1 MVDIGVEKHNHC
13 LFSPILYESVL
24 PNLLVKVTAFTFQ
37 TQPLC
42 TESAEVGRD

>member
-24 PNLLVKVTAFTFQ
+24 PFPVLVRELISYIF
-37 TQPLC
+37 
-42 TESAEVGRD
+42 SR